1 MKEPKNNNL
10 VIFYHEV
17 DSVRESPEQTAPEFS
32 VNLWVKEWILR
43 DVTGAGIKYP
53 KEFLSKPR

>member
-17 DSVRESPEQTAPEFS
+17 DSVRESPQQPAAELTM
-32 VNLWVKEWILR
+32 NLWVKDWVLR
-43 DVTGAGIKYP
+43 NVARTGIKYP
-53 KEFLSKPR
+53 KEFFS